1 MSLDFTPSAEQET
14 IVHAIKKNNVL
25 VDAIAGSAKSSTC
38 LLIAKKYP
46 HKNIL
51 LLTYS
56 QKLKE
61 ETRKRIVL
69 NGIENMESHS
79 FHSFAN
85 KYYKPCPNDIP
96 MYEIIDTGQKP
107 KKEFAFSIICVDE
120 VQDMTEL
127 LYKFVY
133 KLYYDNKKTAK
144 LCILG
149 DRNQCIY
156 KFNQADERYIILAEQ
171 VFGFNDLNWRNCTLS
186 TSFRIN
192 KETTEAVNNTMLNQ
206 DRLHAVKS
214 GAKPRYYCA
223 NLFCR
228 DKNEN
233 EIFLRIKELLRL
245 RPQQTKVYEDIFVLA
260 YSVKQASHSTNDNK
274 RPVSILANMLVLDNI
289 PVYVPTTDD
298 QKIDIKILQG
308 KIPFLTFHQ
317 AKGLEAKHV
326 IIVGFDNFYTD
337 KILRCGNECPN
348 ELYVAV
354 TRHTETLSVFQN
366 ATSSPP
372 NFMNTSL
379 ISTYWDVYNFRQ
391 GPKVVTTDNT
401 RNTHF
406 ITELLEYTRQ
416 DVMTKCVK
424 MLTIKKLRP
433 AKEYIGIETVV
444 EQRWG
449 YEDIS
454 GLLGVV
460 IPAYF
465 EQLLKSKTTIHE
477 YIKEISKGES
487 LEAELSGEDIKSLRL
502 EKVLDLQPTKIK
514 DIIKIAIKWYCISTG
529 FIVKNNQ
536 IVNLGF
542 INSEQMAKCLENLGL
557 LKISK
562 QAKFEVRAVREIG
575 EKKLI
580 GRIDCLDGENLY
592 EFKCV
597 GELRNEH
604 ILQTALYMWLFHNEK
619 KGFLFNILSSELI
632 EISCPDTVL
641 RDMVVLLLDAK
652 FKRNWITTDDQ
663 FLNEIYKFKKY
674 VDKCE
679 IEPVETVVKQVENE
693 EEENEECVESNILGD
708 DFGRPSSIY

>member
-14 IVHAIKKNNVL
+14 IIYAIKKHNVL

-46 HKNIL
+46 DKKIL

-61 ETRKRIVL
+61 ETRNRIVL
-69 NGIENMESHS
+69 NNIENMESHS

-96 MYEIIDTGQKP
+96 MYEIIDSAQQP
-107 KKEFAFSIICVDE
+107 KKPFGFSIICVDE

-171 VFGFNDLNWRNCTLS
+171 VFNYNTLGWRNCTLS

-192 KETTEAVNNTMLNQ
+192 KESAEAINNTMLGI
-206 DRLHAVKS
+206 DRLHAMKS
-214 GAKPRYYCA
+214 GEKPRYYCS
-223 NLFCR
+223 NLFCH
-228 DKNEN
+228 DKDHHDVYQ
-233 EIFLRIKELLRL
+233 RIKEILRL
-245 RPQQTKVYEDIFVLA
+245 KPTPKYEDIFVLA
-260 YSVKQASHSTNDNK
+260 YSVKQGSNSLTSDCK
-274 RPVSILANMLVLDNI
+274 RPISILANMLVLDNI
-289 PVYVPTTDD
+289 PVYVPTSDD
-298 QKIDIKILQG
+298 QKIDVKVLQG

-317 AKGLEAKHV
+317 SKGLQAAHV
-326 IIVGFDNFYTD
+326 LIVGFDNFYTD
-337 KILRCGNECPN
+337 KILKNETGCPN
-348 ELYVAV
+348 ELYVAT
-354 TRHTETLSVFQN
+354 TRHTDTLSVFQN

-379 ISTYWDVYNFRQ
+379 ISTYWDVYNFRK
-391 GPKVVTTDNT
+391 GPPQQIKSHEK
-401 RNTHF
+401 NTHF

-416 DVMTKCVK
+416 DVMVKCVK

-433 AKEYIGIETVV
+433 PKEHVDIETVV

-454 GLLGVV
+454 GLLGVI
-460 IPAYF
+460 IPSYF
-465 EQLLKSKTTIHE
+465 EQLLKSKTTIHQ
-477 YIKEISKGES
+477 YIKDIVKGET
-487 LEAELSGEDIKSLRL
+487 LEAELNMDDIKSLKL
-502 EKVLDLQPTKIK
+502 EKVVNLEPKVIK
-514 DIIKIAIKWYCISTG
+514 DLIKIAIKWYCISTG

-536 IVNLGF
+536 IVNLNF
-542 INSEQMAKCLENLGL
+542 IENEQMDKCLEYLGL
-557 LKISK
+557 LNISK
-562 QAKFEVRAVREIG
+562 NSKFEVRASREIN

-580 GRIDCLDGENLY
+580 GRIDCLDGNNLY

-604 ILQTALYMWLFHNEK
+604 ILQTALYLWLYNNEK
-619 KGFLFNILSSELI
+619 SAFLFNILSGELL
-632 EISCPDTVL
+632 EISCPDIQL
-641 RDMVVLLLDAK
+641 REMVITLLDAK
-652 FKRNWITTDDQ
+652 FKRVWIKTDDQ

-674 VDKCE
+674 VDECE
-679 IEPVETVVKQVENE
+679 ITPIEERVVEKKEEVILDDENE
-693 EEENEECVESNILGD
+693 QPYESILGD
-708 DFGRPSSIY
+708 DFEGRQE